1 MFESFWINKK
11 SYKNV
16 QTYSFERINMK
27 KFVKMA
33 QVAMAAAL
41 LLTGTAQAHPEN
53 DISNWQERDSKI
65 TWMNGTGELCWQNN
79 FWTQDTASTEK
90 CGKPAAPAPVVAQP
104 VVAAPAAPMVM
115 PPVAA
120 PTPEAVAKPQIV
132 TEKFSYAA
140 DALFDFNKS
149 VLKDEGRVALDDL
162 AAKLQDPAMKLE
174 VVVAVGH
181 TDSIGK
187 DSYNDALSLSRA
199 NAVKEYLVS
208 KGLNPAL
215 VFAEGKGKRQLKVDA
230 ASCPKKRADRIVC
243 EAANR
248 RVEVEVTGNKTV
260 TKMVN

>member
-1 MFESFWINKK
+1 
-11 SYKNV
+11 
-16 QTYSFERINMK
+16 MK

-33 QVAMAAAL
+33 QVATVAAL
-41 LLTGTAQAHPEN
+41 LFTGAAQAHPEN
-53 DISNWQERDSKI
+53 DINNWQERDSTL
-65 TWMNGTGELCWQNN
+65 TWMNGTNEHCWKNN
-79 FWTQDTASTEK
+79 FWTEDTASSEK
-90 CGKPAAPAPVVAQP
+90 CGKPAAPAPAP
-104 VVAAPAAPMVM
+104 VVAPAPAPIAPPVVA
-115 PPVAA
+115 PAPAPVAA
-120 PTPEAVAKPQIV
+120 PQIV

-149 VLKDEGRVALDDL
+149 LLKAEGRTALDDL

-187 DSYNDALSLSRA
+187 DAYNDALSLSRA

-243 EAANR
+243 EAPNR
-248 RVEVEVTGNKTV
+248 RVEVEVTGSKTV
-260 TKMVN
+260 TKVVN